1 MSLSDL
7 FGDLG
12 DEEDEDDYRPDAN
25 QISDIE
31 DEEELESA
39 PSNSVRNLNSAV
51 ICIVGVS
58 SSWKRNFACAYY
70 RSHFFVSVF
79 GTRDDSVLQK
89 DEHFAR
95 FARPNLTITAWKFV

>member
-39 PSNSVRNLNSAV
+39 PSNSVRNLNLSV
-51 ICIVGVS
+51 TVGVS
-58 SSWKRNFACAYY
+58 SS
-70 RSHFFVSVF
+70 
-79 GTRDDSVLQK
+79 
-89 DEHFAR
+89 
-95 FARPNLTITAWKFV
+95 

>member
-39 PSNSVRNLNSAV
+39 PSNSVRNLNLS
-51 ICIVGVS
+51 VGVS
-58 SSWKRNFACAYY
+58 SY
-70 RSHFFVSVF
+70 
-79 GTRDDSVLQK
+79 
-89 DEHFAR
+89 
-95 FARPNLTITAWKFV
+95 